1 MSSASCPFIAGGGS
15 DRVARLPLHTNP
27 GLEIV
32 YVELGHLLWE
42 VEGECEKVLPGH
54 CFFTFPWEN
63 HGSLQEYEPG
73 NFLHWVILRF
83 DGESKPEGS
92 WSFHKDIG
100 FTQQENER
108 IRRVL
113 LDATHRSIMATDG
126 MATLLP
132 RLVLELK
139 SGDPWLQPATSAL
152 ARLLLVEL
160 VRCIEAD
167 DSNRKVLPGVFMR
180 VDRSIAMIRERCSE
194 PWTLAAMSSLAG
206 LSRTR
211 FSNLLNEITGDSP
224 GVFLRRMRVNK
235 AQRLLRETSMS
246 VTEVALESGFQTS
259 QHFARIFKAFSG
271 MTAIAYRDAHLKRR

>member
-1 MSSASCPFIAGGGS
+1 MNPAVCPFIAGGG
-15 DRVARLPLHTNP
+15 VNKVTRLPLHTNP

-32 YVELGHLLWE
+32 YVERGHLLWE
-42 VEGECEKVLPGH
+42 VEGAREEVFPGD

-63 HGSLQEYEPG
+63 HGSLREYEPG
-73 NFLHWVILRF
+73 NYLHWVILRLE
-83 DGESKPEGS
+83 GENKLEGN

-100 FTQQENER
+100 FTAQENER

-113 LDATHRSIMATDG
+113 LDASCRSVKATAG
-126 MATLLP
+126 MAALLP
-132 RLVLELK
+132 RLVNELK
-139 SGDPWLQPATSAL
+139 SDDQWIQAVASAL

-167 DSNRKVLPGVFMR
+167 SSNRKVVPGVLLR
-180 VDRSIAMIRERCSE
+180 VNRSIETIRERCSE
-194 PWTLAAMSSLAG
+194 PWTLSEMSSMAA

-211 FSNLLNEITGDSP
+211 FSDLLNQITGDSP

-235 AQRLLRETSMS
+235 AQRLLRETSMT

-271 MTAIAYRDAHLKRR
+271 MTAIAYRDAHLKRQ